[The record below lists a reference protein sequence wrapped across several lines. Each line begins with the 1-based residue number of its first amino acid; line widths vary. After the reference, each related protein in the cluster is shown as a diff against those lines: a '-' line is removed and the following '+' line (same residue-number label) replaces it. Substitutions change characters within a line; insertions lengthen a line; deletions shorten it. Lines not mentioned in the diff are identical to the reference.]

1 MNQRWLLMRLMSLS
15 PALVEGG
22 WREHLVLG

>member
-1 MNQRWLLMRLMSLS
+1 MNQRWLLMGLMSLS

-22 WREHLVLG
+22 WREHLFLG